1 MICNLNPNKSM
12 KKKLLTLILPLMAFA
27 CLFTACSSDDD
38 APSPMQPITYSLP
51 AQMKVDTEDWEP
63 VLIKTEAEFDAFFS
77 DYKDQMGW
85 VDFNKY
91 DFVYM
96 QGNTGIG
103 QKIKTIKSWID
114 TSVYPYQLHVHTD
127 CATIDGRLEK
137 ERWAVAFL
145 LPKSDSNNVICDK
158 KIYLY

>member
-1 MICNLNPNKSM
+1 M
-12 KKKLLTLILPLMAFA
+12 KKTFLTLFLPLMAFA

-51 AQMKVDTEDWEP
+51 AQMKVDTEDCEP
-63 VLIKTEAEFDAFFS
+63 VLIKSEAEFNTLFGA
-77 DYKDQMGW
+77 YKDHMGW
-85 VDFNKY
+85 VDFSQY
-91 DFVYM
+91 DLVYM

-137 ERWAVAFL
+137 ERWAVAYL
-145 LPKSDSNNVICDK
+145 LPKSDSNNVICDI
-158 KIYLY
+158 KIYAY

>member
-1 MICNLNPNKSM
+1 M
-12 KKKLLTLILPLMAFA
+12 KKKLLTLVFPLMAFA
-27 CLFTACSSDDD
+27 CLFTACSDDD
-38 APSPMQPITYSLP
+38 DLGAVQPIMPITYSLP
-51 AQMKVDTEDWEP
+51 AQMKVDTEDYEP
-63 VLIKTEAEFDAFFS
+63 VLIKTEAEFNAFFS

-114 TSVYPYQLHVHTD
+114 TSVYPYELHVYTYYT
-127 CATIDGRLEK
+127 TIDGRLEK

>member
-1 MICNLNPNKSM
+1 M
-12 KKKLLTLILPLMAFA
+12 KKKLLILILPLMAFA
-27 CLFTACSSDDD
+27 CLFTACSDDD
-38 APSPMQPITYSLP
+38 DLGAVQPIMPITYSLP
-51 AQMKVDTEDWEP
+51 VQMKVDTEDCEP
-63 VLIKTEAEFDAFFS
+63 VLIKSEAEFNALFS
-77 DYKDQMGW
+77 AYKDEMGW
-85 VDFNKY
+85 VDFNQY
-91 DFVYM
+91 DLVYM

-114 TSVYPYQLHVHTD
+114 TSVYPYELHVYTD
-127 CATIDGRLEK
+127 YTTIDGRLEK